1 MNWKA
6 MSSERIAV
14 QCRIQIERSN
24 LNPWKPLS
32 ILHERGGRHEFEIGK
47 KYLES
52 GVRLNRIC
60 GAQILSQLQR
70 RRSERRSLPAETVA
84 LLLPA
89 IDEAADDEEL
99 EVLLRALSWQGIP
112 AGFRKLMI
120 YSRHPN
126 PAIRHVVAWGL
137 PGENRDEAEVLA
149 ELSQDTEID
158 VCDWALFNLSSWTTD
173 YPELHETLWKLTQSK
188 LPVMRG
194 QALLSLARRHVAGT
208 ESALIAELSRSDG
221 EMEFNYISEAVELLA
236 SPAFLPILQSLTDR
250 NFPKGTFAHQYI
262 RRMLHCCLKPGKISK
277 RT

>member
-1 MNWKA
+1 

-99 EVLLRALSWQGIP
+99 EVLLRALSW
-112 AGFRKLMI
+112 
-120 YSRHPN
+120 
-126 PAIRHVVAWGL
+126 
-137 PGENRDEAEVLA
+137 
-149 ELSQDTEID
+149 
-158 VCDWALFNLSSWTTD
+158 
-173 YPELHETLWKLTQSK
+173 
-188 LPVMRG
+188 
-194 QALLSLARRHVAGT
+194 
-208 ESALIAELSRSDG
+208 
-221 EMEFNYISEAVELLA
+221 
-236 SPAFLPILQSLTDR
+236 
-250 NFPKGTFAHQYI
+250 
-262 RRMLHCCLKPGKISK
+262 
-277 RT
+277 